1 MIFILNMSIIIT
13 EDRVIFR
20 EKKKKSLFM
29 KNRLND
35 KSNNFLSPR
44 IRRTQK
50 KVKGEKIMREVVLKK
65 TKFFFC
71 IFLSSSK
78 YQQN

>member
-65 TKFFFC
+65 PSFFSVF
-71 IFLSSSK
+71 F
-78 YQQN
+78 